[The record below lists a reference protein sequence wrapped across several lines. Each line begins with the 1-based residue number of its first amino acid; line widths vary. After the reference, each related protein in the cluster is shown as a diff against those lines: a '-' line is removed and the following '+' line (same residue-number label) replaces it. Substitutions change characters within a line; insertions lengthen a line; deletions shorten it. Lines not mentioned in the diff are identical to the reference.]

1 MVSLAESLSYT
12 PLELGFGT
20 SGLRGLVED
29 MTDLECYIN
38 TAGFL
43 RFLQEQ
49 QSLEASSIV
58 YVAGDLRD
66 STPRI
71 IQAVI
76 AAITDKGYKAEFCGF
91 IPTPAVA
98 NFARHNDAASIM
110 VTGSHIPA
118 DRNGIKFYKLGGE
131 ILKDDEASIK
141 QAVAKERKIVLES
154 DAEGSIFD
162 TEGMFATKSSLPMA
176 SDQAARLYIERF
188 ASVFNNKPLA
198 GKEVII
204 YQHSA
209 VGRDMLVE
217 LLQTLGA
224 EIVTVGRSDVF
235 VPIDTENVTPDDQAY
250 FKSLSQQYPGVFA
263 IVSTDGDSDRPFV
276 IDENGIFHRGDE
288 LGAVVAKW
296 LDADFAAIP
305 VSSSDAVD
313 QYLNTND
320 IGYLHTRIGSPYV
333 IVAMDKAIEEG
344 KTKAVGWEVNGGFLL
359 AKDFTINGSILPSL
373 PTRDAFLPIL
383 IALVGAAEQEK
394 TISELFSELPARFT
408 QAGLI
413 DNFPVEVSRAILES
427 FAEDSNESRAELGQ
441 YFTSDDGF
449 GEITKTDS
457 LDGIRIFF
465 ENGDIAHLRPSGNA
479 PQLRTYS
486 VANSQER
493 ADEIV
498 RLAIEE
504 PNGILRLVGRSV
516 ESSASL

>member
-12 PLELGFGT
+12 PVELSFGT

-29 MTDLECYIN
+29 MTDLECCIN

-49 QSLEASSIV
+49 QGLDDGSTI

-76 AAITDKGYKAEFCGF
+76 AAIANKGYKAEFCGF

-98 NFARHNDAASIM
+98 NFARHRGAASIM
-110 VTGSHIPA
+110 VTGSHIPS

-131 ILKDDEASIK
+131 ILKSDEADIK
-141 QAVAKERKIVLES
+141 QAVAIERQTVLES
-154 DAEGSIFD
+154 DVTGSIFGSD
-162 TEGMFATKSSLPMA
+162 GMFEAESTLPPV
-176 SDQAARLYIERF
+176 SNQAAQLYLERYV
-188 ASVFNNKPLA
+188 SVFNNKSLT
-198 GKEVII
+198 GKKVVV

-217 LLQTLGA
+217 LLQNMGA
-224 EIVTVGRSDVF
+224 DIVTVGRSDVF

-250 FKSLSQQYPGVFA
+250 FKSLSEEHPGTFA

-313 QYLNTND
+313 QYLNDSN
-320 IGYLHTRIGSPYV
+320 IEYLHTRIGSPYV
-333 IVAMDKAIEEG
+333 IVAMDEAVKEG

-359 AKDFTINGSILPSL
+359 AQDFTINGNTLSSL

-383 IALVGAAEQEK
+383 IALVSAAEQGK
-394 TISELFSELPARFT
+394 TISGIFSELPARFT

-413 DNFPVEVSRAILES
+413 DNFPVEVSRAILDA
-427 FAEDSNESRAELGQ
+427 FAADTNENRTRLEE
-441 YFTSDDGF
+441 YFVGTAGF
-449 GEITKTDS
+449 GSIAKIDS

-465 ENGDIAHLRPSGNA
+465 DNGDIAHLRPSGNA

-486 VANSQER
+486 VANSQAR

-498 RLAIEE
+498 RIAIEE
-504 PNGILRLVGRSV
+504 PDGILRQLGKSV
-516 ESSASL
+516 NPDA

>member
-1 MVSLAESLSYT
+1 MASLAESLSYT
-12 PLELGFGT
+12 PVELGFGT

-43 RFLQEQ
+43 RFLQEEQ
-49 QSLEASSIV
+49 GLESGAAI

-76 AAITDKGYKAEFCGF
+76 AAIADKGYKAEFCGF

-98 NFARHNDAASIM
+98 NFARHRGAASIM
-110 VTGSHIPA
+110 VTGSHIPS

-131 ILKDDEASIK
+131 ILKSDEADIK
-141 QAVAKERKIVLES
+141 QAVALERQTILDS
-154 DAEGSIFD
+154 DVTSSIFGSN
-162 TEGMFATKSSLPMA
+162 GMLINQNELPRINT
-176 SDQAARLYIERF
+176 QAAQVYLERHT
-188 ASVFNNKPLA
+188 SVFINKPLA
-198 GKEVII
+198 GKKVIV

-209 VGRDMLVE
+209 VGRDMLVG
-217 LLQTLGA
+217 LLQNMGA
-224 EIVTVGRSDVF
+224 DIATVGRSDTF

-250 FKSLSQQYPGVFA
+250 FKSLSEEYPGTFA

-313 QYLNTND
+313 QYLNDNN
-320 IGYLHTRIGSPYV
+320 IEHLHTRIGSPYV
-333 IVAMDKAIEEG
+333 IVAMDEAVKEG
-344 KTKAVGWEVNGGFLL
+344 KAKAVGWEVNGGFLL
-359 AKDFTINGSILPSL
+359 AQDFTINGNILTSL

-383 IALVGAAEQEK
+383 IALVSAAEQGQ
-394 TISELFSELPARFT
+394 TISGLFSELPARFT

-413 DNFPVEVSRAILES
+413 DNFPVDVSRAILES
-427 FAEDSNESRAELGQ
+427 FADDTDESRTILEK
-441 YFTSDDGF
+441 YFVGTAGF
-449 GEITKTDS
+449 GRITKTDS

-465 ENGDIAHLRPSGNA
+465 DNGDIAHLRPSGNA

-486 VANSQER
+486 VADSQVR

-504 PNGILRLVGRSV
+504 PDGILRQLGNAV
-516 ESSASL
+516 EISA

>member
-1 MVSLAESLSYT
+1 MASLVESLNYA
-12 PLELGFGT
+12 PVELSFGT

-49 QSLEASSIV
+49 QGLEAGSTV
-58 YVAGDLRD
+58 YVAGDLRG

-76 AAITDKGYKAEFCGF
+76 AAIVDKGFVPDFCGF
-91 IPTPAVA
+91 IPTPAIA
-98 NFARHNDAASIM
+98 HFARLNDAASIM
-110 VTGSHIPA
+110 VTGSHIPS

-131 ILKDDEASIK
+131 ILKDDETAIK
-141 QAVAKERKIVLES
+141 QAVATERQAILES
-154 DAEGSIFD
+154 DSKSSAFNNN
-162 TEGMFATKSSLPMA
+162 GMFISENPLPA
-176 SDQAARLYIERF
+176 VNDEAARLYLERYV
-188 ASVFNNKPLA
+188 SVFNNKPLA
-198 GKEVII
+198 GKQVVV

-217 LLQTLGA
+217 LLQGLGA
-224 EIVTVGRSDVF
+224 DIVTVGRSDVF

-250 FKSLSQQYPGVFA
+250 FKSLSREHPGVFA

-313 QYLNTND
+313 QYLGSND
-320 IGYLHTRIGSPYV
+320 IDYLHTRIGSPYV
-333 IVAMDKAIEEG
+333 IVAIDKAVEEG

-359 AKDFTINGSILPSL
+359 AQDFTVNGAILSSL

-383 IALVGAAEQEK
+383 IALVDASEQGK
-394 TISELFSELPARFT
+394 TISALFSELPARFT

-413 DNFPVEVSRAILES
+413 DNFPVEVSRAILEA
-427 FAEDSNESRAELGQ
+427 FAEDSEETRAKLEW
-441 YFTSDDGF
+441 YFVSTDGF
-449 GEITKTDS
+449 SEITKTDS

-465 ENGDIAHLRPSGNA
+465 ANGDIAHLRPSGNA

-486 VANSQER
+486 VADSQER
-493 ADEIV
+493 SDEIV

-504 PNGILRLVGRSV
+504 PSGILRQLGEHVI
-516 ESSASL
+516 AN